1 MPETVIDL
9 NGVAKRYRLRRGWHV
24 TSLRDELVRF
34 GTRMLGRTVE
44 PREEFWALRDVTFA
58 LERGEILGLVGM
70 NGAGKST
77 LLKILSK
84 VTVPT
89 AGSFVA
95 RGRLGALIEIGAG
108 FHPELSGRE
117 NIFLNGAIMG
127 MTRREIQGK
136 FDRIVAFAEVERF
149 IDTPIKH
156 YSSGM
161 QMRLGFAVAAHTDPD
176 ILLID
181 EILAVGD
188 ASFQAKCLNKLA
200 ELKEEDKTIILVSHN
215 LTTITEHSKRV
226 LWLDRGAVR
235 MIGDPETVVNSFL
248 EHATEEVGRD
258 DEPSGAASRR
268 EIGKQI
274 SIVGVTVTDEGQGP
288 QTRFD
293 RGDAVLVDVAYAAAQ
308 PMPGAVFVVSIHDV
322 QGYPLGGVS
331 TDPTVVKIAGAPE
344 RRVVRLRLDPLIL
357 NKGVYTLS
365 VHVMD
370 PVTKRYYE
378 IKRRAA
384 RLLVD
389 GKRAGC
395 REASGHVY
403 YPHQWE
409 QVE

>member
-1 MPETVIDL
+1 MSDTVIDL

-24 TSLRDELVRF
+24 TSLRDEVVRL
-34 GTRMLGRTVE
+34 GCRVLGRPVE
-44 PREEFWALRDVTFA
+44 PREEFWALRDVTFS

-89 AGSFVA
+89 RGSFVA

-127 MTRREIQGK
+127 MSRREVQGK
-136 FDRIVAFAEVERF
+136 FDRIVSFAEVERF

-226 LWLDRGAVR
+226 LWLDQGAVR
-235 MIGDPETVVNSFL
+235 MIGEPDAVVDAFL
-248 EHATEEVGRD
+248 EHVTEEIGSDDEAGGLGGRD
-258 DEPSGAASRR
+258 VDKE
-268 EIGKQI
+268 I
-274 SIVGVTVTDEGQGP
+274 SILGVSLADEFQHP
-288 QTRFD
+288 QSRFD
-293 RGDAVLVDVAYAAAQ
+293 RGDAVLIDVTYSSSQA
-308 PMPGAVFVVSIHDV
+308 MPGAVFLISIQDV

-331 TDPTVVKIAGAPE
+331 TDPDAVKINSAVDRG
-344 RRVVRLRLDPLIL
+344 VVRLRLDPLIL

-365 VHVMD
+365 VHALD
-370 PVTKRYYE
+370 PGTKRYYD

-384 RLLVD
+384 RILVD
-389 GKRAGC
+389 GERAGS

-409 QVE
+409 QLK

>member
-1 MPETVIDL
+1 MSDTVIDL

-24 TSLRDELVRF
+24 TSLRDEVVRL
-34 GTRMLGRTVE
+34 GCRVLGRPVE
-44 PREEFWALRDVTFA
+44 PREEFWALRDVTFS

-89 AGSFVA
+89 RGSFVA

-127 MTRREIQGK
+127 MSRREVQGK
-136 FDRIVAFAEVERF
+136 FDRIVSFAEVERF

-200 ELKEEDKTIILVSHN
+200 ELKEQDKTIILVSHSLSN
-215 LTTITEHSKRV
+215 ITEHSTKV
-226 LWLDRGAVR
+226 LWIDHGTVR
-235 MIGDPETVVNSFL
+235 MLGDPDAVVDAYL
-248 EHATEEVGRD
+248 EHVSVDLKAEDSQHEARD
-258 DEPSGAASRR
+258 SGGDRP
-268 EIGKQI
+268 I
-274 SIVGVTVTDEGQGP
+274 SILDVTLADADEQP
-288 QTRFD
+288 ESRFD
-293 RGDAVLVDVAYAAAQ
+293 REGTAVIDVTYTASRPVPGAIFGVSILDLHGYYLGGIVTDPDSVKITAPVEQAVLRLTLSPLLFNKGAYTLDVYA
-308 PMPGAVFVVSIHDV
+308 
-322 QGYPLGGVS
+322 L
-331 TDPTVVKIAGAPE
+331 DPKTKRHYDL
-344 RRVVRLRLDPLIL
+344 RRRALRL
-357 NKGVYTLS
+357 V
-365 VHVMD
+365 
-370 PVTKRYYE
+370 
-378 IKRRAA
+378 
-384 RLLVD
+384 VD
-389 GKRAGC
+389 GHRSDS
-395 REASGHVY
+395 RESTGY
-403 YPHQWE
+403 IF
-409 QVE
+409 

>member
-1 MPETVIDL
+1 MSDTVIDL
-9 NGVAKRYRLRRGWHV
+9 DCVAKRYRLRRGWHV
-24 TSLRDELVRF
+24 TSLRDEVVRL
-34 GTRMLGRTVE
+34 GSRVLGRAVE
-44 PREEFWALRDVTFA
+44 PREEFWALRDVTFS

-89 AGSFVA
+89 RGSFVA

-127 MTRREIQGK
+127 MSRREVQGK

-226 LWLDRGAVR
+226 LWLDHGAVR
-235 MIGDPETVVNSFL
+235 MIGEPDAVVDSFL
-248 EHATEEVGRD
+248 QHVTEEIGGD
-258 DEPSGAASRR
+258 DDGGGLGAR
-268 EIGKQI
+268 EIGRQMRI
-274 SIVGVTVTDEGQGP
+274 LDVSLADEFQHP
-288 QTRFD
+288 QARFD
-293 RGDAVLVDVAYAAAQ
+293 RGDAVLIDVAYSASEA
-308 PMPGAVFVVSIHDV
+308 MPGAVFLISIQDV

-331 TDPTVVKIAGAPE
+331 TDPDAVRINGAID
-344 RRVVRLRLDPLIL
+344 RGVVRLRLDPLIL

-365 VHVMD
+365 VHALD
-370 PVTKRYYE
+370 PGTKRYYD
-378 IKRRAA
+378 IKRRAV
-384 RLLVD
+384 RILVD
-389 GKRAGC
+389 GELASSRQT
-395 REASGHVY
+395 SGHVY

-409 QVE
+409 QLK

>member
-1 MPETVIDL
+1 MSDTVIDL

-24 TSLRDELVRF
+24 TSLRDEVVRL
-34 GTRMLGRTVE
+34 GCRVLGRPVE
-44 PREEFWALRDVTFA
+44 PREEFWALRDVTFS

-89 AGSFVA
+89 RGSFVA

-117 NIFLNGAIMG
+117 NIFLNGSIMG
-127 MTRREIQGK
+127 MSRREVQGK
-136 FDRIVAFAEVERF
+136 FDRIVSFAEVERF

-226 LWLDRGAVR
+226 LWLDQGAVR
-235 MIGDPETVVNSFL
+235 MIGEPDAVVDAFL
-248 EHATEEVGRD
+248 EHVTEEIGSDDEAGGLGGRD
-258 DEPSGAASRR
+258 VDKE
-268 EIGKQI
+268 I
-274 SIVGVTVTDEGQGP
+274 SILGVSLADEFQHP
-288 QTRFD
+288 QSRFD
-293 RGDAVLVDVAYAAAQ
+293 RGDAVLIDVTYSSSQA
-308 PMPGAVFVVSIHDV
+308 MPGAVFLISIQDV

-331 TDPTVVKIAGAPE
+331 TDPDAVKINSAVDRG
-344 RRVVRLRLDPLIL
+344 VVRLRLDPLIL

-365 VHVMD
+365 VHALD
-370 PVTKRYYE
+370 PGTKRYYD

-384 RLLVD
+384 RILVD
-389 GKRAGC
+389 GERASS

-409 QVE
+409 QLK

>member
-1 MPETVIDL
+1 MSDTVIDL

-24 TSLRDELVRF
+24 TSLRDEVVRL
-34 GTRMLGRTVE
+34 GCRVLGRPVE
-44 PREEFWALRDVTFA
+44 PREEFWALRDVTFS

-89 AGSFVA
+89 RGSFVA

-127 MTRREIQGK
+127 MSRREVQGK
-136 FDRIVAFAEVERF
+136 FDRIVSFAEVERF

-226 LWLDRGAVR
+226 LWLDQGTVR
-235 MIGDPETVVNSFL
+235 MIGEPDAVVDAFL
-248 EHATEEVGRD
+248 EHVTEEIGSDDEAGGLGGRD
-258 DEPSGAASRR
+258 V
-268 EIGKQI
+268 GKKI
-274 SIVGVTVTDEGQGP
+274 SILGVSLADEFQHP
-288 QTRFD
+288 QSRFD
-293 RGDAVLVDVAYAAAQ
+293 RGDAVLIDVTYSSSQA
-308 PMPGAVFVVSIHDV
+308 MPGAVFLISIQDV

-331 TDPTVVKIAGAPE
+331 TDPDAVKINSAVDRG
-344 RRVVRLRLDPLIL
+344 VVRLRLDPLIF

-365 VHVMD
+365 VHALD
-370 PVTKRYYE
+370 PGTKRYYD

-384 RLLVD
+384 RILVD
-389 GKRAGC
+389 GERASS

-409 QVE
+409 QLK

>member
-1 MPETVIDL
+1 MSDTVIDL
-9 NGVAKRYRLRRGWHV
+9 DCVAKRYRLRRGWHV
-24 TSLRDELVRF
+24 TSLRDEVVRL
-34 GTRMLGRTVE
+34 GSRVLGRAVE
-44 PREEFWALRDVTFA
+44 PREEFWALRDVTFS

-89 AGSFVA
+89 RGSFVA

-127 MTRREIQGK
+127 MSRREVQGK

-226 LWLDRGAVR
+226 LWLDHGAVR
-235 MIGDPETVVNSFL
+235 MIGEPDAVVDSFL
-248 EHATEEVGRD
+248 QHVTEEIGGD
-258 DEPSGAASRR
+258 DEGGGLGAR
-268 EIGKQI
+268 EIGRQI
-274 SIVGVTVTDEGQGP
+274 RILDVSLADEFQHP
-288 QTRFD
+288 QARFD
-293 RGDAVLVDVAYAAAQ
+293 RGDAVLIDVAYSASEA
-308 PMPGAVFVVSIHDV
+308 MPGAVFLVSIQDV

-331 TDPTVVKIAGAPE
+331 TDPDAVRINGAID
-344 RRVVRLRLDPLIL
+344 RGVVRLRLDPLIL

-365 VHVMD
+365 VHALD
-370 PVTKRYYE
+370 PGTKRYYD
-378 IKRRAA
+378 IKRRAV
-384 RLLVD
+384 RILVD
-389 GKRAGC
+389 GELASSRQT
-395 REASGHVY
+395 SGHVY

-409 QVE
+409 QLK

>member
-1 MPETVIDL
+1 MSDTVIDL

-24 TSLRDELVRF
+24 TSLRDEVVRL
-34 GTRMLGRTVE
+34 GCRVLGRPVE
-44 PREEFWALRDVTFA
+44 PREEFWALRDVTFS

-89 AGSFVA
+89 RGSFVA

-127 MTRREIQGK
+127 MSRREVQGK
-136 FDRIVAFAEVERF
+136 FDRIVSFAEVERF

-226 LWLDRGAVR
+226 LWLDQGAVR
-235 MIGDPETVVNSFL
+235 MIGEPDAVVDSFL
-248 EHATEEVGRD
+248 EHVTEEIGSDDEAGGLGGRD
-258 DEPSGAASRR
+258 VDKE
-268 EIGKQI
+268 I
-274 SIVGVTVTDEGQGP
+274 SILGVSLADEFQHP
-288 QTRFD
+288 QSRFD
-293 RGDAVLVDVAYAAAQ
+293 RGDAVLIDVTYSSSQA
-308 PMPGAVFVVSIHDV
+308 MPGAVFLISIQDV

-331 TDPTVVKIAGAPE
+331 TDPDAVKINSAVDRG
-344 RRVVRLRLDPLIL
+344 VVRLRLDPLIL

-365 VHVMD
+365 VHALD
-370 PVTKRYYE
+370 PGTKRYYD

-384 RLLVD
+384 RILVD
-389 GKRAGC
+389 GERASS

-409 QVE
+409 QLK

>member
-1 MPETVIDL
+1 MSDTVIDL
-9 NGVAKRYRLRRGWHV
+9 DCVAKRYRLRRGWHV
-24 TSLRDELVRF
+24 TSLRDEVVRL
-34 GTRMLGRTVE
+34 GSRVLGRAVE
-44 PREEFWALRDVTFA
+44 PREEFWALRDVTFS

-89 AGSFVA
+89 RGSFVA

-127 MTRREIQGK
+127 MSRREVQGK

-226 LWLDRGAVR
+226 LWLDHGAVR
-235 MIGDPETVVNSFL
+235 MIGEPDAVVDSFL
-248 EHATEEVGRD
+248 QHVTEEIGGD
-258 DEPSGAASRR
+258 DEGGGLGAR
-268 EIGKQI
+268 EIGRQI
-274 SIVGVTVTDEGQGP
+274 RILDVCLADEFQHP
-288 QTRFD
+288 QARFD
-293 RGDAVLVDVAYAAAQ
+293 RGDAVLIDVAYSASEA
-308 PMPGAVFVVSIHDV
+308 MPGAVFLVSIQDV

-331 TDPTVVKIAGAPE
+331 TDPDAVRINGAID
-344 RRVVRLRLDPLIL
+344 RGVVRLRLDPLIL

-365 VHVMD
+365 VHALD
-370 PVTKRYYE
+370 PGTKRYYDV
-378 IKRRAA
+378 KRRAV
-384 RLLVD
+384 RILVD
-389 GKRAGC
+389 GELASSRQT
-395 REASGHVY
+395 SGHVY

-409 QVE
+409 QLK

>member
-1 MPETVIDL
+1 MSDTVIDL

-24 TSLRDELVRF
+24 TSLRDEVVRL
-34 GTRMLGRTVE
+34 GCRVLGRPVE
-44 PREEFWALRDVTFA
+44 PREEFWALRDVTFS

-89 AGSFVA
+89 RGSFVA

-127 MTRREIQGK
+127 MSRREVQGK
-136 FDRIVAFAEVERF
+136 FDRIVSFAEVERF

-226 LWLDRGAVR
+226 LWLDQGTVR
-235 MIGDPETVVNSFL
+235 MIGEPDAVVDAFL
-248 EHATEEVGRD
+248 EHVTEEIGSDDEAGGLGGRD
-258 DEPSGAASRR
+258 V
-268 EIGKQI
+268 GKKI
-274 SIVGVTVTDEGQGP
+274 SILGVSLADEFQHP
-288 QTRFD
+288 QSRFD
-293 RGDAVLVDVAYAAAQ
+293 RGDAVLIDVTYSSSQA
-308 PMPGAVFVVSIHDV
+308 MPGAVFLISIQDV

-331 TDPTVVKIAGAPE
+331 TDPDAVKINSAVDRG
-344 RRVVRLRLDPLIL
+344 VVRLRFDPLIF

-365 VHVMD
+365 VHALD
-370 PVTKRYYE
+370 PGTKRYYD

-384 RLLVD
+384 RILVD
-389 GKRAGC
+389 GERASS

-409 QVE
+409 QLK

>member
-1 MPETVIDL
+1 V
-9 NGVAKRYRLRRGWHV
+9 VRLGCRV
-24 TSLRDELVRF
+24 
-34 GTRMLGRTVE
+34 LGRPVE
-44 PREEFWALRDVTFA
+44 PREEFWALRDVTFS

-89 AGSFVA
+89 RGSFVA

-127 MTRREIQGK
+127 MSRREVQGK
-136 FDRIVAFAEVERF
+136 FDRIVSFAEVERF

-226 LWLDRGAVR
+226 LWLDQGAVR
-235 MIGDPETVVNSFL
+235 MIGEPDAVVDAFL
-248 EHATEEVGRD
+248 EHVTEEIGLDDEAGGLGGRD
-258 DEPSGAASRR
+258 VDKE
-268 EIGKQI
+268 I
-274 SIVGVTVTDEGQGP
+274 SILGVSLADEFQHP
-288 QTRFD
+288 QSRFD
-293 RGDAVLVDVAYAAAQ
+293 RGDAVLIDVTYSSSQA
-308 PMPGAVFVVSIHDV
+308 MPGAVFLISIQDV

-331 TDPTVVKIAGAPE
+331 TDPDAVKINSAVDRG
-344 RRVVRLRLDPLIL
+344 VVRLRLDPLIL

-365 VHVMD
+365 VHALD
-370 PVTKRYYE
+370 PGTKRYYD

-384 RLLVD
+384 RILVD
-389 GKRAGC
+389 GERASS

-409 QVE
+409 QLK

>member
-1 MPETVIDL
+1 MSDTVIDL

-24 TSLRDELVRF
+24 TSLRDEVVRL
-34 GTRMLGRTVE
+34 GCRVLGRPVE
-44 PREEFWALRDVTFA
+44 PREEFWALRDVTFS

-89 AGSFVA
+89 RGSFVA

-127 MTRREIQGK
+127 MSRREVQGK
-136 FDRIVAFAEVERF
+136 FDRIVSFAEVERF

-226 LWLDRGAVR
+226 LWLDQGAVR
-235 MIGDPETVVNSFL
+235 MIGEPDAVVDAFL
-248 EHATEEVGRD
+248 EHVTEEIGSDDEAGGLGGRD
-258 DEPSGAASRR
+258 VDKE
-268 EIGKQI
+268 I
-274 SIVGVTVTDEGQGP
+274 SILGVSLADEFQHP
-288 QTRFD
+288 QSRFD
-293 RGDAVLVDVAYAAAQ
+293 RGDAVLIDVTYSSSQA
-308 PMPGAVFVVSIHDV
+308 MPGAVFVISIQDV

-331 TDPTVVKIAGAPE
+331 TDPDAVKINSAVDRG
-344 RRVVRLRLDPLIL
+344 VVRLRLDPLIL

-365 VHVMD
+365 VHALD
-370 PVTKRYYE
+370 PGTKRYYD

-384 RLLVD
+384 RILVD
-389 GKRAGC
+389 GERASS

-409 QVE
+409 QLK

>member
-1 MPETVIDL
+1 MSDTVIDL

-24 TSLRDELVRF
+24 TSLRDEVVRL
-34 GTRMLGRTVE
+34 GSRLLGRPVE
-44 PREEFWALRDVTFA
+44 PREEFWALRDVTLS

-89 AGSFVA
+89 RGSFVA

-127 MTRREIQGK
+127 MSRREVQGK
-136 FDRIVAFAEVERF
+136 FDRIVSFAEVERF

-226 LWLDRGAVR
+226 LWLDQGAVR
-235 MIGDPETVVNSFL
+235 MIGEPDAVVDAFL
-248 EHATEEVGRD
+248 EHVTEEIGSDDEAGGLGGRD
-258 DEPSGAASRR
+258 
-268 EIGKQI
+268 IGKEI
-274 SIVGVTVTDEGQGP
+274 SILGVSLADEFQHP
-288 QTRFD
+288 QSRFD
-293 RGDAVLVDVAYAAAQ
+293 RGDAVLIDVTYSASQA
-308 PMPGAVFVVSIHDV
+308 MPGAVFLISIQDV

-331 TDPTVVKIAGAPE
+331 TDPDAVKINGAVD
-344 RRVVRLRLDPLIL
+344 RGVVRLRLDPLIL

-365 VHVMD
+365 VHALD
-370 PVTKRYYE
+370 PGTKRYYD
-378 IKRRAA
+378 IKRRAV
-384 RLLVD
+384 RILVD
-389 GKRAGC
+389 GERASS
-395 REASGHVY
+395 RQASGHVY

-409 QVE
+409 QLK